1 MAVSFTVHHK
11 DLSVKVDDK
20 FHNRLMA
27 LFERAELKSN
37 GYITV
42 ALSLPK
48 KYGTDAQ
55 NRTFHALLTEIY
67 ISGLHSFK
75 CYEDMRD
82 YFKLKGAGAKDY
94 LYIEIENGRMK
105 QHTVKFLEDIPR
117 DCVWCKNP
125 KSWIDC
131 NSDERNLT
139 IKYVLA
145 YGYEIG
151 MNSKKWNEII
161 EGMEDDTK

>member
-55 NRTFHALLTEIY
+55 NRTFHALINEFFL
-67 ISGLHSFK
+67 SGCSSFNSVFEMK
-75 CYEDMRD
+75 NY
-82 YFKLKGAGAKDY
+82 YKLQVAGAGYYIWFDSKGGRHSAEKLEHIPKDS
-94 LYIEIENGRMK
+94 LYVE
-105 QHTVKFLEDIPR
+105 V
-117 DCVWCKNP
+117 P
-125 KSWIDC
+125 KSWVDFNREQRMSAIDMV
-131 NSDERNLT
+131 
-139 IKYVLA
+139 IKEGILA
-145 YGYEIG
+145 GV
-151 MNSKKWNEII
+151 NTKHWDEII